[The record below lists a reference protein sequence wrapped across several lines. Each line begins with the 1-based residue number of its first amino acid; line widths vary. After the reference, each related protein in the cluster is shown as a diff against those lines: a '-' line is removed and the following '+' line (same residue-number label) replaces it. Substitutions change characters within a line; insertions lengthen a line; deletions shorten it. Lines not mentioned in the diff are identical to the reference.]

1 MCGHSEDVR
10 SFGALRQPQ
19 DDIAFAV
26 RTLVVF
32 FLAMNMAD
40 DGQNE
45 LKTIDDRLAE
55 FGEVVRQRLAP
66 QFAAAGVPFPP
77 KRLAFVGLKQERV
90 LEVYAAG
97 EDEVFRQV
105 CAYAVL
111 GASGVLGP
119 KLREGD
125 RQVPE
130 GIYRIWELNP
140 NSRFHL
146 SLWVGYPNDFDLA
159 RAAEEDR
166 WAPGGEIMIHG
177 GDRST
182 GCLAVGDPA
191 AEDLFV
197 LAALTGIENVSVV
210 ISPVDFRNESLGEVP
225 PDAPAWACEV
235 YEQVAAE
242 LARYPRSL
250 TSPADEPQPADAAD
264 AAHKVESPAHTDQ
277 S

>member
-1 MCGHSEDVR
+1 M
-10 SFGALRQPQ
+10 
-19 DDIAFAV
+19 

-32 FLAMNMAD
+32 FLAMTMAAD
-40 DGQNE
+40 AQTE
-45 LKTIDDRLAE
+45 LRTIDDRVAE
-55 FGEVVRQRLAP
+55 FSEVVRQRLEP
-66 QFAAAGVPFPP
+66 QFAAAGLPYPP
-77 KRLAFVGLKQERV
+77 KRLAFVGIKQERV

-97 EDEVFRQV
+97 EDETFRQI
-105 CAYAVL
+105 CTYPVL

-130 GIYRIWELNP
+130 GVYRIWELNP

-146 SLWVGYPNDFDLA
+146 SLWVGYPNEFELA
-159 RAAEEDR
+159 RAAEEER

-210 ISPVDFRNESLGEVP
+210 ISPVDFRKDSLGEAP
-225 PDAPAWACEV
+225 ADAPSWTCEV
-235 YEQVAAE
+235 YEQLAAE

-250 TSPADEPQPADAAD
+250 TSPADDPASAPVSADAAD
-264 AAHKVESPAHTDQ
+264 AAHTVESPAHTDR